1 MMNKGSNS
9 KLANKGTESNDVSY
23 FQFAK
28 ELDLPIYIKVDFG
41 TFDKKLATLLKELRF
56 EELPKEKH
64 QTILDNLRK
73 KAHSRLLILEE
84 ATPIVARQIDSAL
97 ETDRY
102 GSEGITPKEG
112 YRVYRF
118 KGQALLVYSF
128 SSLVWQLGCFADFGA
143 EGKDCSEARTVINR
157 FLSWALS
164 PLGIVGFWA
173 MPVEEGM
180 VVFRNAESKG
190 EAVFIDVM
198 NQTLITQDGI
208 KKIKGRFNILKLDS
222 TLRGRNIR
230 MSSEE
235 LMGFLTSHSS
245 FFDYSGL
252 SMAVRQ
258 MIHELSKQAQGL
270 VHPREN
276 FKPRT
281 DLSL

>member
-1 MMNKGSNS
+1 MTSKSFKGNS
-9 KLANKGTESNDVSY
+9 KISENSAACY
-23 FQFAK
+23 YQFAT
-28 ELDLPIYIKVDFG
+28 ELELPIYIKVDFS
-41 TFDKKLATLLKELRF
+41 TFDKKLASLLKELHF
-56 EELPKEKH
+56 TELAKDKH

-73 KAHSRLLILEE
+73 KPHARLLILQE
-84 ATPIVARQIDSAL
+84 ASPSVARQIDSAL

-102 GSEGITPKEG
+102 GAEGITPKEG

-118 KGQALLVYSF
+118 KGQVLLVYSF
-128 SSLVWQLGCFADFGA
+128 SSIVWQLGCFANFGA
-143 EGKDCSEARTVINR
+143 DVKEHAEVRTIINR
-157 FLSWALS
+157 YLSWALS
-164 PLGIVGFWA
+164 PLGIIGFWA
-173 MPVEEGM
+173 VPVDEGM
-180 VVFRNAESKG
+180 VVLRNVESKG
-190 EAVFIDVM
+190 EVVFIDVM
-198 NQTLITQDGI
+198 NQNLISQDGI

-252 SMAVRQ
+252 SMGVRQ
-258 MIHELSKQAQGL
+258 MICELSKHAQGL